1 MAEKKKK
8 QGNNSFLKGI
18 AWLLLGI
25 IVSIFLVPLFLPERF
40 CFASIDYATFV
51 GGLAGPLAALV
62 GFIYVYLTF
71 LGQQR
76 QLDEQRERL
85 DKEDFI
91 KQSENASKQFS
102 EYLTIWIDIRS
113 KIQYSTGS
121 IGDQAFDDWWGNVK
135 GAVQKGLVSIGEDVN
150 NPVALTKSLKRH
162 FYSKGF
168 NGKNDQYDNF
178 LRVIYLLFE
187 IAEQNDFQDRVNILE
202 SFMTRA
208 EKAILVYSATFI
220 DQNKSAIKLFK
231 SGFCQSLPDDYL
243 ISPDH
248 KKMIF

>member
-1 MAEKKKK
+1 MEKVD
-8 QGNNSFLKGI
+8 QPTSQERLLKSVS
-18 AWLLLGI
+18 WFLLGI
-25 IVSIFLVPLFLPERF
+25 IFVIFLVPLILPDSF
-40 CFASIDYATFV
+40 CFASTKYATFV
-51 GGLAGPLAALV
+51 GGLAGPLATLI

-76 QLDEQRERL
+76 QLDEQRIRL
-85 DKEDFI
+85 VEDQAT
-91 KQSENASKQFS
+91 KLREDASKQFS

-113 KIQYSTGS
+113 KIKYSTGA

-135 GAVQKGLVSIGEDVN
+135 KSVQSDL
-150 NPVALTKSLKRH
+150 KSSQIDLLDPKKLSESLGKH

-178 LRVIYLLFE
+178 LRVIYLLIE
-187 IAEQNDFQDRVNILE
+187 IAEQNDFQDRVKILE

-220 DQNKSAIKLFK
+220 DQNQSAMKLFK
-231 SGFCQSLPDDYL
+231 SGFCQSLPEDYL

-248 KKMIF
+248 RKLIF